1 MRTFHIGGTAR
12 LEESSKHEARQD
24 GTIKYL
30 DLQTVKS
37 RKGERIAM
45 NRNGSLTIIDDRG
58 REVARYQ
65 IVYGAH
71 ILVEDGSRVTQDQ
84 LLATWDPFTFAIL
97 TEVAGH
103 VKFQDLKEGVT
114 FEEEVDEV
122 TGQSRMV
129 VKDSPDEKKQPR
141 LEIRNASNKVLKTY
155 QMPVRANLM
164 VERRRRC

>member
-1 MRTFHIGGTAR
+1 MNAPTAPRARRSVAPSNGSAWTRVDSIQLHNLSDVIEWETALGAGGALEAAIEAREEGLVRFIGVTGTQLTMRTFHIGGTAR

-58 REVARYQ
+58 REAARYQ

-71 ILVEDGSRVTQDQ
+71 ILVEDGSSRDAGPT
-84 LLATWDPFTFAIL
+84 
-97 TEVAGH
+97 AGH
-103 VKFQDLKEGVT
+103 MGSVHFRD
-114 FEEEVDEV
+114 
-122 TGQSRMV
+122 
-129 VKDSPDEKKQPR
+129 P
-141 LEIRNASNKVLKTY
+141 Y
-155 QMPVRANLM
+155 
-164 VERRRRC
+164 